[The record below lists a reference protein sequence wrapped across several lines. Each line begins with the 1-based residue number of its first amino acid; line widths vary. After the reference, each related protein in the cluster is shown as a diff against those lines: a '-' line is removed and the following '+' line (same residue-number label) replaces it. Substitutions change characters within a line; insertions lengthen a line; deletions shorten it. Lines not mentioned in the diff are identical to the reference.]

1 MYGRRIELCQALE
14 NMFSPEEPLAL
25 LVWTEDSIEE
35 VCAFNNEH
43 PVTEE
48 EIRGVLVRI
57 GRTPMNEYQK
67 KGISAASVSDLLACQ
82 RADADRRVEVP
93 VRTLTALVDWAER
106 ELTTR
111 ESEAWEA
118 GAVTPESISQ
128 CSEGRGKTHSNP
140 CSTRCLQPC

>member
-35 VCAFNNEH
+35 VCAFNKEH

-128 CSEGRGKTHSNP
+128 CSEGIRLLKQ
-140 CSTRCLQPC
+140 LIDA

>member
-14 NMFSPEEPLAL
+14 NMFAPEEPLAL
-25 LVWTEDSIEE
+25 LVWTEDSVEE

-67 KGISAASVSDLLACQ
+67 NGISAASVSDLLACE
-82 RADADRRVEVP
+82 RTEADRRVEVP
-93 VRTLTALVDWAER
+93 VRTLAALVDWAER
-106 ELTTR
+106 ELIAR
-111 ESEAWEA
+111 ESEVWDA
-118 GAVTPESISQ
+118 GAATPESIGQ
-128 CSEGRGKTHSNP
+128 CNQNISLLKQLMGA
-140 CSTRCLQPC
+140 